1 MCGFAGVMELVVMRD
16 SKSRVARRGSS
27 TLPSGTMSQFI
38 VWGGK
43 KLKGTYVVSG
53 AKNAGPKLP
62 IAALL
67 SKEKCFFYNIPRI
80 SDTYRTIDTLTSL
93 GCKVRFTGK
102 NSIEVESKYI
112 NSSEIPLESMSA
124 RQSVLF
130 IGATLARTGKVTF
143 HPIRG
148 DAIGKRP
155 INRHL
160 QGIKALGGVIKKE
173 KNNVME
179 ISMPTQPNSVTYTF
193 EKNTHCGTENLIL
206 ASVFNKG
213 KVVLKNSA
221 EEPEVDNLIECLNE
235 MGAKVK
241 RVEPRTIEITG
252 VKPFLNGV
260 ETTSIPDRLEAAT
273 ALVLSIM
280 TGGQIAVK
288 NATPALL
295 DKFIQALNKMGI

>member
-102 NSIEVESKYI
+102 NSKLKANISILLKY
-112 NSSEIPLESMSA
+112 PLN
-124 RQSVLF
+124 QCPL
-130 IGATLARTGKVTF
+130 
-143 HPIRG
+143 
-148 DAIGKRP
+148 
-155 INRHL
+155 
-160 QGIKALGGVIKKE
+160 
-173 KNNVME
+173 
-179 ISMPTQPNSVTYTF
+179 
-193 EKNTHCGTENLIL
+193 
-206 ASVFNKG
+206 
-213 KVVLKNSA
+213 
-221 EEPEVDNLIECLNE
+221 DNLYFLSAPHLLEQ
-235 MGAKVK
+235 AK
-241 RVEPRTIEITG
+241 
-252 VKPFLNGV
+252 
-260 ETTSIPDRLEAAT
+260 
-273 ALVLSIM
+273 
-280 TGGQIAVK
+280 
-288 NATPALL
+288 
-295 DKFIQALNKMGI
+295 